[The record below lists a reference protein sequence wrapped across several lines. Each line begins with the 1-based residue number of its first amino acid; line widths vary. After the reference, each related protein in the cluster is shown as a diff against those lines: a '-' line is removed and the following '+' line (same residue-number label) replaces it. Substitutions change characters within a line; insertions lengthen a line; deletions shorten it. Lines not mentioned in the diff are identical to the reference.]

1 MRFILLTV
9 ITSLITWA
17 VWPWILN
24 FFKYVKSKYDIA
36 KNFDDEEEAN
46 NGKITT
52 TKETNDETD

>member
-1 MRFILLTV
+1 
-9 ITSLITWA
+9 
-17 VWPWILN
+17 
-24 FFKYVKSKYDIA
+24 VKSKYDIA